1 MKKEV
6 IDRTG
11 RPVSF
16 TYPPKRIISLCPG
29 ITDTLFALGLEQE
42 IVGRTRFC
50 KYPEDRVQS
59 VPAVAGTKDLK
70 LEAILEAAPDLVI
83 LEKEENTK
91 EMAELLEQHVP
102 VYVAEVQTVQEA
114 FQMIETMGDLTDRQ
128 LEAEKLVSD
137 IQLQFEKMTAR
148 ASARAA
154 YVIWKKPYM
163 VVGRDTYIHDV
174 LQRLGFENPF
184 IQKEGRYPAVTPND
198 FQAAQLDTIFLAS
211 EPYPF
216 KEKHLDEFRKM
227 APGAEV
233 VLIDGEMLWYGPR
246 MLEAPDYFI
255 KNLGM

>member
-11 RPVSF
+11 RYVSF
-16 TYPPKRIISLCPG
+16 SYPPKRVISLCPG

-50 KYPEDRVQS
+50 KYPEDQVQS

-70 LEAILEAAPDLVI
+70 LDAILAAAPDLVI

-102 VYVAEVQTVQEA
+102 VYVAEVQTIHEA
-114 FQMIETMGDLTDRQ
+114 YQMIETMGDLTNRKHEAKKLMAEIRDRFDH
-128 LEAEKLVSD
+128 L
-137 IQLQFEKMTAR
+137 TNR
-148 ASARAA
+148 AGARAA

-163 VVGRDTYIHDV
+163 VVGKDTYIQDV

-184 IQKEGRYPAVTPND
+184 RQKEGRYPTVTPED
-198 FQAAQLDTIFLAS
+198 FQQAGLETIFLAS

-216 KEKHLDEFRKM
+216 KEKHLEEFKKM
-227 APGAEV
+227 APEAEI
-233 VLIDGEMLWYGPR
+233 VLIDGEMFWYGPR
-246 MLEAPDYFI
+246 MLDAPAYFN
-255 KNLGM
+255 KKLGM